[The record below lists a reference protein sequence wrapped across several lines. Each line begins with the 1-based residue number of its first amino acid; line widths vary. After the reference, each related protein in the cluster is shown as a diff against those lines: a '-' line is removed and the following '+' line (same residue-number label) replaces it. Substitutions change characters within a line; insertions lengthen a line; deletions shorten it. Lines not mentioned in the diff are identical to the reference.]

1 MTTLEFLSP
10 PRARQGLHPVVEDFR
25 RLIEQ
30 QGWWAR
36 LEEAIARARRSGI
49 RDLDPITDGESFLVW
64 LHQLLHWVPT
74 ENEQSSGLLDRLC
87 TFYFVLD
94 QPPLR
99 DLQTPV
105 LPNEQA
111 PPLTPLSAWMVAFA
125 AAIGTFMDQPESLT
139 AESLASFRAAPA
151 YCLDDY
157 VEPHGGWRSFNQF
170 FARYVRPGLR
180 PIAALHDPRVLVSPV
195 DSTFLGQWEIHAD
208 SRIDVKGLEWS
219 IRELLEGSP
228 YADRF
233 AGGLFM
239 HAFLNTTDYHRLH
252 APVEGHVLES
262 RVIPG
267 QTMLKVVAEPV
278 AVAEDPL
285 GAAPGSQRLVGRRYD
300 PRDETGYQ
308 FSQARGLVV
317 LASPVGLVAV
327 LPVGMAQVS
336 SVILTAHE
344 GVTLRKGEEIGYF
357 QFGSSDVVVV
367 FEAASNVCLTA
378 QVGVHYRMGRR
389 IGQADPVMA
398 PGRLESRT

>member
-1 MTTLEFLSP
+1 MTTLEFPAP
-10 PRARQGLHPVVEDFR
+10 PRARQALHPVVEDFR
-25 RLIEQ
+25 RLLEQ
-30 QGWWAR
+30 QGWQSR
-36 LEEAIARARRSGI
+36 LEEAIAQARRSGI
-49 RDLDPITDGESFLVW
+49 RELDPITDGESFLLW
-64 LHQLLHWVPT
+64 LHGLLHWVPT
-74 ENEQSSGLLDRLC
+74 ENERSRGLLDRLC

-99 DLQTPV
+99 QLQNPV

-111 PPLTPLSAWMVAFA
+111 PPLTPLSAWIVAFA
-125 AAIGTFMDQPESLT
+125 AAVGTFMDQPESLT
-139 AESLASFRAAPA
+139 AASLASFRAAPA

-219 IRELLEGSP
+219 IHELLEGSP

-252 APVEGHVLES
+252 APVEGRVVES

-278 AVAEDPL
+278 AAEVDPISVAPN
-285 GAAPGSQRLVGRRYD
+285 GHRLVGRRYD

-308 FSQARGLVV
+308 FSQTRGLVV
-317 LASPVGLVAV
+317 LASPIGLVAV

-336 SVILTAHE
+336 SVILTARE

-389 IGQADPVMA
+389 IGQADPVLA
-398 PGRLESRT
+398 DGRLDEAL